1 MKRDKPARLENI
13 PGRKTIIRRIIL
25 WFTLL
30 ILAIVSNAV
39 HSTFK
44 ENKIANERIFKELNT
59 RIESADST
67 RNYVVEKLKI
77 ISGSIREQSQKFADF
92 SDQDKL
98 GSITD
103 RLCATAESHMQAVDL
118 ILFFD
123 KDGSLLTTNRTGTDV
138 GNPFFYSSLVR
149 DTQERVGMENI
160 PAAILRYQQFPEFE
174 NMPDTRLILCF
185 KSVIHLRHDTGDL
198 FGLMVLVKLINGNK
212 KLAAQMAG
220 LSEADIVF
228 YDRAYNPV
236 LTSFAES
243 GIPYPTDGILSHG
256 KKSYFTIVKDITDYK
271 GQSIGELAVAIDRKP
286 FLEQRRELLL
296 SNLLPFFVSVVISLT
311 IFFLLKRVFDRI
323 NRLIAALRMVAK
335 GEGDLGIRLDIPPE
349 KMASKYLDEVE
360 YMGIDFN
367 HMMDILEEV
376 YAQLVKARKE
386 AEAVNR
392 AKSEFLANMSHEIR
406 TPINGIIGM
415 SELALET
422 GLDSN
427 QKELISTVCTEA
439 DSLRFLIDD
448 ILDFSKIEAGKLI
461 LDDIPFDLRTVIE
474 DMANSIALRAEE
486 KGLEFITF
494 LSPDVPSELNGD
506 PGRLRQILIN
516 LAGNSVK
523 FTHKGEVYVKGE
535 LSEDLGD
542 RLRLRF
548 SVKDT
553 GIGIPKDKQKK
564 IFESFTQVDGST
576 TRSYGGTGLG
586 TTISKQLAELMGGE
600 IGVESEMNKGSTF
613 WFTAVFVKQTE
624 HEKPSRESQRVDL
637 SNLKVLVV
645 DDNRTNR
652 FVLLEHLRSW
662 GCKPVEASHGNEA
675 LAILKDSVLSE
686 TPFGL
691 ILTDFQMPEMDGFD
705 LARKIRA
712 IKALEK
718 LPIILLTSVVGI
730 RDDRRCEH
738 MGIEGYLT
746 KPVRRRELY
755 KVIDSVLGS
764 PLTKEVR
771 DAPEPVTED
780 SATQD
785 YRKDIRILLA
795 EDYPTN
801 QQVAIRHLHGAG
813 YQVELAENGSQ
824 AVEAYHR
831 QHYDLILMDIQMPGM
846 DGFEATRTIREAE
859 LGKNPSPGTVSR
871 IPIVAMTA
879 HAIKGYKEKCIEGGM
894 DDYITKPLRREE
906 LLAMTEKWTSPKS
919 DIVPDS
925 HQISEFENPYAKP
938 DRAATDS
945 EQDENGRFNSQAGVS
960 DSQPNEISMD
970 SQRNENEI
978 SDAQSGI
985 PSSEADEASLPSE
998 KDGNANPSSQEDI
1011 PNSESDEPPMNLKRA
1026 LEEFEDD
1033 KAFLKEVT
1041 EEFLENVRY
1050 QIETMRQSISGE
1062 DYETLE
1068 REAHSI
1074 KGGAANL
1081 TADSLSGVALELE
1094 KIGKSGKPEGASEG
1108 LEKLEKAFYR
1118 LEAYVMRIED

>member
-1 MKRDKPARLENI
+1 M
-13 PGRKTIIRRIIL
+13 
-25 WFTLL
+25 L
-30 ILAIVSNAV
+30 ILAIVGNAV
-39 HSTFK
+39 HSTLE
-44 ENKIANERIFKELNT
+44 ENKIADQRVSNELNT
-59 RIESADST
+59 RIKAADST
-67 RNYVVEKLKI
+67 LNYVLEKLKS
-77 ISGSIREQSQKFADF
+77 ISGDIRKQGQAFADF
-92 SDQDKL
+92 SDPNSFS
-98 GSITD
+98 SITD
-103 RLCATAESHMQAVDL
+103 NICTIAEGHMQAVDL
-118 ILFFD
+118 IFFFD
-123 KDGSLLTTNRTGTDV
+123 KNGTLLTTNRTRTDV
-138 GNPFFYSSLVR
+138 GDPSFYTPLIR
-149 DTQERVGMENI
+149 DTRERVGIENI
-160 PAAILRYQQFPEFE
+160 PAAILRYQQFPGFE
-174 NMPDTRLILCF
+174 IMPDTGLVLGF

-220 LSEADIVF
+220 LSEANIIF
-228 YDRAYNPV
+228 YDREYNPV
-236 LTSFAES
+236 LTSFTES
-243 GIPYPTDGILSHG
+243 DIPYPTDGILSHG
-256 KKSYFTIVKDITDYK
+256 EKSYFTIVKNITDYK
-271 GQSIGELAVAIDRKP
+271 GRTIGELMVAIDRKP
-286 FLEQRRELLL
+286 FLKQRIELLV

-335 GEGDLGIRLDIPPE
+335 GEGDLSIRLEIPPE

-406 TPINGIIGM
+406 TPIHGIIGM
-415 SELALET
+415 SEVALET

-427 QKELISTVCTEA
+427 QKDIITTICTEA

-461 LDDIPFDLRTVIE
+461 LEDIPFDLRTVIE

-494 LSPDVPSELNGD
+494 LSPDVPYELIGD

-535 LSEDLGD
+535 LIEDLGD
-542 RLRLRF
+542 KLRLRF

-553 GIGIPKDKQKK
+553 GIGIPKDKQEK
-564 IFESFTQVDGST
+564 IFDSFTQVDGST

-586 TTISKQLAELMGGE
+586 TTISKQLAELMGGK
-600 IGVESEMNKGSTF
+600 IGVESEMDKGSTF
-613 WFTAVFVKQTE
+613 WFTVVFAKQTQQ
-624 HEKPSRESQRVDL
+624 KLAVRETKGVEL

-662 GCKPVEASHGNEA
+662 GCKPAEASDGSEA
-675 LAILKDSVLSE
+675 LALLKDSILSE
-686 TPFGL
+686 TPFSL

-705 LARKIRA
+705 LARKIKA

-730 RDDRRCEH
+730 RDDRRCED

-746 KPVRRRELY
+746 KPIRRRELY
-755 KVIDSVLGS
+755 EIIESVLGT
-764 PLTKEVR
+764 PVTKEVG
-771 DAPEPVTED
+771 DAPELVTEKTVTED
-780 SATQD
+780 
-785 YRKDIRILLA
+785 YRKEIRILLA

-824 AVEAYHR
+824 AVEAYHG

-846 DGFEATRTIREAE
+846 DGFEATRAIREAE
-859 LGKNPSPGTVSR
+859 LERANPQSAPHV
-871 IPIVAMTA
+871 PIVAMTA
-879 HAIKGYKEKCIEGGM
+879 HAIKGYKEKCLEGGM
-894 DDYITKPLRREE
+894 DDYITKPLRRKE
-906 LLAMTEKWTSPKS
+906 LLAMVAKWTSPKS
-919 DIVPDS
+919 
-925 HQISEFENPYAKP
+925 
-938 DRAATDS
+938 
-945 EQDENGRFNSQAGVS
+945 G
-960 DSQPNEISMD
+960 SQPDEISMGSRGPD
-970 SQRNENEI
+970 
-978 SDAQSGI
+978 
-985 PSSEADEASLPSE
+985 SEAGVPNSEAEEVSLPSE
-998 KDGNANPSSQEDI
+998 IKENTASSSKEDVSYSEAEEVSLPFEI
-1011 PNSESDEPPMNLKRA
+1011 KENTASSSEDDVSDSESDEPPMDFERA

-1033 KAFLKEVT
+1033 KAFLKEVS
-1041 EEFLENVRY
+1041 EEFLENVRS
-1050 QIETMRQSISGE
+1050 QIEIMRQAIADG
-1062 DYETLE
+1062 DYETLG

-1074 KGGAANL
+1074 KGGSANL
-1081 TADSLSGVALELE
+1081 AADNLSGVALELE
-1094 KIGKSGKPEGASEG
+1094 KIGKSGSPEGVSEAI
-1108 LEKLEKAFYR
+1108 EKLEKAFYR
-1118 LEAYVMRIED
+1118 LEAYIMKIEY